1 MSQTATTVR
10 PYNPTKKLSASNYQ
24 AMPYLEASS
33 SNDYHPQGSA
43 AAEGENSSTNN
54 KSHSNKNQ
62 HYPLPQSPAS
72 TWKSDMM
79 SSNRKDSESTANL
92 SSASPASRTDS
103 SSFSS
108 PHQQCHR
115 TQLSNLSAQLAA
127 ETSVVPE
134 EEQGPLQQQ
143 QQEPNLS
150 IRDMFEKT
158 AGDNDLDEYF
168 TQNNNETPP
177 STSKNATPLH
187 SLWNP
192 LTPPSSLGGTPPV
205 GPVASSPGMNSS
217 PLLAAPAK
225 MIGPS
230 GTGAAKEQGSS
241 GNSLSSSPMP
251 QRPAVLY
258 SAIGSLEDP
267 SNQSFQQSR
276 WNKKKNPSAA
286 TQKYE
291 FPVQAHLLIPP
302 PNLEKKKVAATTTTT
317 TTPSATSSSN
327 RNNASKK
334 SCMSELLG
342 AAAGPKPPPGE
353 AKQEDAA
360 AKTSA
365 LATTTTTTN
374 TSSTE
379 EENMELNQQTIKA
392 SNLKLPGQKSD
403 KNNKSVKIAVLQD
416 ANKKKVKRA
425 AQPKEQFRPSS
436 DAYTPRMGKKEIKYK
451 PAEKRTPVQQMS
463 SGLGTLSRPNFRD
476 ALRRVAMILRQ
487 HIVKIERRFESHM
500 TARGRDGLFMQS
512 MKEEFSEDR
521 FATPTYKV
529 TMVRVP
535 MARGGMVGGLKMVRK
550 KHEIPSESEIY
561 DFAHRLFKTVQ
572 LSSECSIVCLIYIE
586 RLMEVAKVPLL
597 ASTWRPIVMC
607 GLLLASKVW
616 QDLSSWNIE
625 FATVYPQYSLDAIHR
640 LELQFLRMVKWDLYI
655 SSTLYA
661 KYYFALRA
669 LVSKV
674 DFRQRYNRMVGGV
687 DSVQAAE
694 ARKIEERSTLVKEEA
709 LLQLSR
715 SM

>member
-1 MSQTATTVR
+1 
-10 PYNPTKKLSASNYQ
+10 
-24 AMPYLEASS
+24 MPYLEASS
-33 SNDYHPQGSA
+33 SNDYHPQGSV
-43 AAEGENSSTNN
+43 AAEGENSSNNN
-54 KSHSNKNQ
+54 KRHSNNNKNQ

-92 SSASPASRTDS
+92 STASPASRTDS

-108 PHQQCHR
+108 PLQQQRHR

-143 QQEPNLS
+143 QQQEPNLS

-158 AGDNDLDEYF
+158 AGDNDLDEFF
-168 TQNNNETPP
+168 TQSNNETPP
-177 STSKNATPLH
+177 TTSNNATPLH

-192 LTPPSSLGGTPPV
+192 STPPASLGGTPPM
-205 GPVASSPGMNSS
+205 GPVESSPGIDSS
-217 PLLAAPAK
+217 PLLGAPAK

-230 GTGAAKEQGSS
+230 GTGAAKEQDS

-251 QRPAVLY
+251 QRPAMLY

-276 WNKKKNPSAA
+276 WSKKKNQSAA

-291 FPVQAHLLIPP
+291 FTVQTQLLIPP
-302 PNLEKKKVAATTTTT
+302 PNLQKKKVTATTTTT
-317 TTPSATSSSN
+317 SPTSSSN
-327 RNNASKK
+327 RNNATKK
-334 SCMSELLG
+334 SGMSELLG
-342 AAAGPKPPPGE
+342 AAAGPKPPPGQ
-353 AKQEDAA
+353 AKQDNAA
-360 AKTSA
+360 ATTSA
-365 LATTTTTTN
+365 LANTTTTTTTN
-374 TSSTE
+374 SSTA

-403 KNNKSVKIAVLQD
+403 KNNNKSVKIAAPQD

-500 TARGRDGLFMQS
+500 TARKSGGRDGLFMQS

-694 ARKIEERSTLVKEEA
+694 ARKIEERSSLVKEEA